1 MTKILKRHF
10 YFWKCYFYGSK
21 WYVDLTLG

>member
-21 WYVDLTLG
+21 WYVDL